1 MSVTHP
7 AIGTRQ
13 SMTSPGTLVGGPDGA
28 TCVPTTKLA
37 DITLPTASLSTIYL
51 GGAKLADMERA
62 GRVEENTY
70 GSIALADAMF
80 ATVRAPW
87 CPLMF

>member
-1 MSVTHP
+1 
-7 AIGTRQ
+7 
-13 SMTSPGTLVGGPDGA
+13 GA
-28 TCVPTTKLA
+28 SCVATTKPA
-37 DITLPTASLSTIYL
+37 HISLPTASLATIYL

-62 GRVEENTY
+62 GRVEENTD